1 MPCQPPHRFA
11 VRGLAGIVKPP
22 WGAGP
27 AGPHERGVCGRVV
40 LCRACTVKAL
50 PLSHVAVPNVSLDK
64 NHSCLCV
71 IASFSANVRTLSL
84 SLDLRLLTAMQA
96 WRVVGAMFLVL
107 MSFGLLP
114 GTFAWP
120 AGIGD
125 LIVGAYA
132 PFVVLA
138 ISRRTPGW
146 HTHVVLLNVLGLLDF
161 VGAIGGGVLSGRS
174 PIGILRGDVT
184 TDMMQELPLSMIP
197 TFAVP
202 FWIVLHIISLI
213 KLRNPQAAAE
223 ESAA

>member
-1 MPCQPPHRFA
+1 MTDKDTNTLPVWCVVIAWAALSLILNVLGVFA
-11 VRGLAGIVKPP
+11 THPDKPP
-22 WGAGP
+22 LALLISVIGP
-27 AGPHERGVCGRVV
+27 PI
-40 LCRACTVKAL
+40 LF
-50 PLSHVAVPNVSLDK
+50 
-64 NHSCLCV
+64 V
-71 IASFSANVRTLSL
+71 IAYSFSANVRTLSL

-138 ISRRTPGW
+138 ISRRPPGW
-146 HTHVVLLNVLGLLDF
+146 HAHVVLLNVLGLLDF

-174 PIGILRGDVT
+174 PIGILRGAVT
-184 TDMMQELPLSMIP
+184 TDIMQELPLSMIP

>member
-1 MPCQPPHRFA
+1 MPQGDRSDDSTGTNTLPVWFVVIAWAAFLIILNVLGVFA
-11 VRGLAGIVKPP
+11 TSSDKTP
-22 WGAGP
+22 
-27 AGPHERGVCGRVV
+27 
-40 LCRACTVKAL
+40 L
-50 PLSHVAVPNVSLDK
+50 PLLTS
-64 NHSCLCV
+64 V
-71 IASFSANVRTLSL
+71 IGPPILFAIAYSFSAKVRTLSL
-84 SLDLRLLTAMQA
+84 SLDLRLLTAMQG
-96 WRVVGAMFLVL
+96 WRVVGAIFLVL

-146 HTHVVLLNVLGLLDF
+146 QTHVVLLNVLGLLDF
-161 VGAIGGGVLSGRS
+161 IGAVGGGVLSGSS

-184 TDMMQELPLSMIP
+184 TDIMQELPLSMIP

-202 FWIVLHIISLI
+202 FWIILHIISLI

-223 ESAA
+223 GAW